1 MSSTIPAYIIEA
13 KKKGEKFVPVLIVR
27 FNPETQMHT
36 SIRKEIRTDQAML
49 IFSKPMQS
57 RKQNE
62 KLVRP
67 IDFSTDAVPAKV
79 DPRKALSQLSDEDLL
94 KAMEERGLAA
104 KPKRGKKE
112 ATAETE
118 APETETPETPE
129 QPEL

>member
-1 MSSTIPAYIIEA
+1 
-13 KKKGEKFVPVLIVR
+13 
-27 FNPETQMHT
+27 MHT

-94 KAMEERGLAA
+94 KAMEERGLA
-104 KPKRGKKE
+104 KPKRAKKE

-118 APETETPETPE
+118 APETETPETTE
-129 QPEL
+129 TPEL

>member
-13 KKKGEKFVPVLIVR
+13 KKKGEKFVPVLIVK

-67 IDFSTDAVPAKV
+67 IDFSTDAVAARV

-94 KAMEERGLAA
+94 KAMEERGLA
-104 KPKRGKKE
+104 KPKRAKKE
-112 ATAETE
+112 TPEAPE
-118 APETETPETPE
+118 APETETTETPE
-129 QPEL
+129 L

>member
-13 KKKGEKFVPVLIVR
+13 KKKGEKFVPVLIVK

-94 KAMEERGLAA
+94 KAMEERGLA
-104 KPKRGKKE
+104 KPKRAKKE

-118 APETETPETPE
+118 APETETPETTE
-129 QPEL
+129 TPEL

>member
-1 MSSTIPAYIIEA
+1 
-13 KKKGEKFVPVLIVR
+13 
-27 FNPETQMHT
+27 
-36 SIRKEIRTDQAML
+36 ML

-67 IDFSTDAVPAKV
+67 IDFSTDAVAARV

-94 KAMEERGLAA
+94 KAMEERGLA
-104 KPKRGKKE
+104 KPKRAKKE
-112 ATAETE
+112 TPEAPE

-129 QPEL
+129 L

>member
-13 KKKGEKFVPVLIVR
+13 KKKGEKFVPVLIVK

-94 KAMEERGLAA
+94 KAMEERGLA

-112 ATAETE
+112 TPEAPE

>member
-1 MSSTIPAYIIEA
+1 
-13 KKKGEKFVPVLIVR
+13 
-27 FNPETQMHT
+27 
-36 SIRKEIRTDQAML
+36 ML
-49 IFSKPMQS
+49 IFSKPMS
-57 RKQNE
+57 ARKQNE

-112 ATAETE
+112 TPE
-118 APETETPETPE
+118 APETETPITPE

>member
-13 KKKGEKFVPVLIVR
+13 KKKGEKFVPVLIVK

-67 IDFSTDAVPAKV
+67 IDFSTDAVAARV

-94 KAMEERGLAA
+94 KAMEERGLA
-104 KPKRGKKE
+104 KPKRAKKE
-112 ATAETE
+112 TPEAPE

-129 QPEL
+129 L